1 MQFLGAALP
10 FIYHVLIIIMVD
22 ADMLVRAFF
31 DKDDNDQV
39 GLDILCL
46 QWILQIHIVFIF
58 NYVINI

>member
-10 FIYHVLIIIMVD
+10 FIYHVLIIIMAD

-46 QWILQIHIVFIF
+46 QWILQIHIVFYF
-58 NYVINI
+58 QLCD

>member
-1 MQFLGAALP
+1 
-10 FIYHVLIIIMVD
+10 MVD
-22 ADMLVRAFF
+22 ADTLVRAFF

>member
-10 FIYHVLIIIMVD
+10 FIYHVLIIIMAD

-46 QWILQIHIVFIF
+46 Q
-58 NYVINI
+58 